1 MLEFVPLQIMDSF
14 LLQYHFGHV
23 FTLLLV
29 LSVVGVLPT
38 GSMRALSL
46 NLGVFGLLFV
56 ATPASMLGK
65 TPSVFKLLGVALL
78 VVAPLVFTISDE

>member
-1 MLEFVPLQIMDSF
+1 MLEFVPLQIIDSF

-38 GSMRALSL
+38 KSMRALAL
-46 NLGVFGLLFV
+46 NLGVFGLLFI
-56 ATPASMLGK
+56 ATPNSMLGED
-65 TPSVFKLLGVALL
+65 PIFKLLGVALL
-78 VVAPLVFTISDE
+78 VVAPLVFTLSDE

>member
-56 ATPASMLGK
+56 ATPASMLGGQ
-65 TPSVFKLLGVALL
+65 PLFKLLGVALL

>member
-1 MLEFVPLQIMDSF
+1 MLELVPLQIIDSF

-38 GSMRALSL
+38 GSMKALAL

-56 ATPASMLGK
+56 ATPASMLGGQAL
-65 TPSVFKLLGVALL
+65 FKLLGVVLL
-78 VVAPLVFTISDE
+78 VVAPIVFTLSDE

>member
-1 MLEFVPLQIMDSF
+1 MLELVPLQIIDSF

-38 GSMRALSL
+38 RSFRALSL
-46 NLGVFGLLFV
+46 NVGVFGLLFV
-56 ATPASMLGK
+56 ATPTSMLGDQ
-65 TPSVFKLLGVALL
+65 VAYKLLGVALL
-78 VVAPLVFTISDE
+78 VIAPLVFTLSDE

>member
-1 MLEFVPLQIMDSF
+1 MLELVPLQIIDSF

-38 GSMRALSL
+38 KSMRALAL
-46 NLGVFGLLFV
+46 NLGVFGLLFI
-56 ATPASMLGK
+56 ATPNSMLGGD
-65 TPSVFKLLGVALL
+65 PIYKLLGVALL
-78 VVAPLVFTISDE
+78 VVAPLLFTLTDE